1 MVRKGYV
8 DTRFGQV
15 HYYRSGESG
24 PLLFLFHETA
34 LSGNEFER
42 TLPLLGE
49 KCRAIAFDTPGYGMS
64 DPPPAPLDMDGL
76 SARLLE
82 AIEAFGDGPCILA
95 GAHTGS
101 SIAIDLASKQLRH
114 RVTHVVLTGLALLT
128 PEEVEVFRRII
139 GTPEIDREGQ
149 FLMTEWQK
157 RLQRWGAD
165 TDPEDL
171 LWGAVEQLRV
181 YKRFAWAFEAVF
193 SHDAEAALR
202 NLACPLLFL
211 VGEHDSLVESD
222 KRASKLVAG
231 SELRILPGLP
241 GRLPYFEPE
250 IYARELL
257 EFCGLRWCTRA

>member
-1 MVRKGYV
+1 MRKGYV
-8 DTRFGQV
+8 DTSFGQV

-76 SARLLE
+76 SARILE
-82 AIEAFGDGPCILA
+82 AIEAFGDGSCILA

-101 SIAIDLASKQLRH
+101 SIAIDLAARQLKS
-114 RVTHVVLTGLALLT
+114 RVSHVVITGLALLT
-128 PEEVEVFRRII
+128 PEEIAVFRKII
-139 GTPEIDREGQ
+139 GTPEVDREGK
-149 FLMTEWQK
+149 FLMEEWEK

-171 LWGAVEQLRV
+171 LWGAVEQMKV

-193 SHDAEAALR
+193 SHDAEAALK

-222 KRASKLVAG
+222 KRASKLVVG
-231 SELRILPGLP
+231 SRLKILPGLP

-257 EFCGLRWCTRA
+257 EFCGLR

>member
-1 MVRKGYV
+1 MRKGYV
-8 DTRFGQV
+8 DTSFGQV
-15 HYYRSGESG
+15 HYYRCGESG

-34 LSGNEFER
+34 LSGNEFEK

-76 SARLLE
+76 SARLYE
-82 AIEAFGDGPCILA
+82 AIQAFGDGPCILA

-101 SIAIDLASKQLRH
+101 SLAVDLAAKQLKA
-114 RVTHVVLTGLALLT
+114 RVTHVVLTGLALLE
-128 PEEVEVFRRII
+128 PDEIEVFRKII
-139 GTPEIDREGQ
+139 GTPEVDREGR
-149 FLMTEWQK
+149 FLMEEWQK

-165 TDPEDL
+165 TAPEDL
-171 LWGAVEQLRV
+171 LWGAVEQLRI

-193 SHDAEAALR
+193 SHDAKSALK
-202 NLACPLLFL
+202 NLACPVLFL

-222 KRASKLVAG
+222 KRASKLVADVK
-231 SELRILPGLP
+231 LKVLPGLP

-250 IYARELL
+250 IYARDVLD
-257 EFCGLRWCTRA
+257 FCGLR

>member
-1 MVRKGYV
+1 MRKGYV

-76 SARLLE
+76 SARLLA

-101 SIAIDLASKQLRH
+101 SLAIDLASKQLRH

-128 PEEVEVFRRII
+128 SEEIEVFRGII

-157 RLQRWGAD
+157 RLQRWGPD

-193 SHDAEAALR
+193 SHDAEAALKS
-202 NLACPLLFL
+202 LACPLLFL

-231 SELRILPGLP
+231 SKLKILPGLP

-250 IYARELL
+250 IYASELL
-257 EFCGLRWCTRA
+257 DFCGLRWCTRA

>member
-1 MVRKGYV
+1 MRKGYV
-8 DTRFGQV
+8 DTHFGQV

-76 SARLLE
+76 SARLFE

-101 SIAIDLASKQLRH
+101 SIAVDLASNRLRH

-128 PEEVEVFRRII
+128 PEEIEVFRGII

-193 SHDAEAALR
+193 SHDAEAALK

-222 KRASKLVAG
+222 RRASKLVAG

-250 IYARELL
+250 VYARELL
-257 EFCGLRWCTRA
+257 DFCGLRWCTRA